1 MQDDWGR
8 LCSAQREAGAK
19 PCHQPQSRPKGTDVL
34 DKPQRIT
41 LSPPLPANGAS
52 LQDCIRQRRSVRS
65 FRDRNLTMD
74 NLSRLLWAAQG
85 ITGAEGHR
93 SAPSAGALY
102 PLELHAVIS
111 RVTGAAPGVYRY
123 LATSNE
129 MTLIAHGF
137 QREKLAEAARGQD
150 WIATAAAAVCIAA
163 VFART
168 TVKYGLRGRGYVYM
182 EAGHAAQN
190 LMLQAVELGLGTTM
204 VGAFDDAAV
213 ARVLHLRPDETPLC
227 LLPLGVP

>member
-1 MQDDWGR
+1 M
-8 LCSAQREAGAK
+8 
-19 PCHQPQSRPKGTDVL
+19 L
-34 DKPQRIT
+34 DKSQRIV
-41 LSPPLPANGAS
+41 LPLPLQTDSAS

-74 NLSRLLWAAQG
+74 DLSRLLWAAQG
-85 ITGAEGHR
+85 ITEADGRR
-93 SAPSAGALY
+93 SVPSAGALY
-102 PLELHAVIS
+102 PLELYSVIG
-111 RVTGAAPGVYRY
+111 RVTGMALGVYRY

-150 WIATAAAAVCIAA
+150 WIATAAAVVCIAA

-168 TVKYGLRGRGYVYM
+168 TARYGARGRGYVYM

-204 VGAFDDAAV
+204 VGAFDDEAV
-213 ARVLHLRPDETPLC
+213 ADALHLSPDETPLC
-227 LLPLGVP
+227 LLPVGVA